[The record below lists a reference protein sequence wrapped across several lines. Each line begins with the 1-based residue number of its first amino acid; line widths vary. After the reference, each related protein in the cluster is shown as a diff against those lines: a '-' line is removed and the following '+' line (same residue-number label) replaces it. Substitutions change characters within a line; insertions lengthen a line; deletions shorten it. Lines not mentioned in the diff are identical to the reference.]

1 MKLVRPN
8 PEQLNTI
15 VQALYAVAS
24 AAGTVAP
31 IPVEIRSIEAI
42 QRHMLQQDA
51 PVAAAGGPLPDNL
64 ESALDTPE
72 LRRLTVRLLMMLS
85 VIDRRVRPE
94 KVAVVEQ
101 AARRL
106 GIEDRGLG
114 ILRRAARGQNKRI
127 ALTLMKTFVDWW
139 SPSGKAGLRDWGRFL
154 WWMLPQLHGAGTARK
169 NREMLARYQ
178 GLAKLPEGTFGHT
191 LYRFYADH
199 EIALPGAP
207 KSVPWIMHEV
217 YHVISEYGVALEAE
231 LLLTAFVGG
240 TQEETCMDQ
249 ILFGLLSYQAG
260 RQIVGGVI
268 SEGLLDPEDYFRA
281 MARGAR
287 IQVDLVHGWDFWAVA
302 EVDMAELRARYN
314 LPPISERERR
324 KVGGYN
330 GLLTGS
336 GHSTP
341 ADATPGPFAPG
352 PLDSGPL
359 EPAAA

>member
-1 MKLVRPN
+1 MKLVQ
-8 PEQLNTI
+8 PESGQLAVV

-24 AAGTVAP
+24 AEGAVAP
-31 IPVEIRSIEAI
+31 IPVEIRSIDAI
-42 QRHMLQQDA
+42 QRHLLNRPD
-51 PVAAAGGPLPDNL
+51 PVAGTPGPLPADL
-64 ESALDTPE
+64 ETMLDGPD
-72 LRRLTVRLLMMLS
+72 LRRMTVRLMTMLA

-94 KVAVVEQ
+94 KVAVVEA

-106 GIEDRGLG
+106 GVEEPGVA

-127 ALTLMKTFVDWW
+127 ALSLMKRFVDWW
-139 SPSGKAGLRDWGRFL
+139 SPTGRAGLRDWLRFL

-169 NREMLARYQ
+169 NREMLARYEA
-178 GLAKLPEGTFGHT
+178 LAELPPGTFGHT
-191 LYRFYADH
+191 LYRFYAEN
-199 EIALPGAP
+199 EITLPGGP

-217 YHVISEYGVALEAE
+217 YHVLSEYGVALEAE
-231 LLLTAFVGG
+231 LLLTAFIGG

-260 RQIVGGVI
+260 RQIVGGVV

-287 IQVDLVHGWDFWAVA
+287 VTVDLVHGWDFWAVA

-314 LPPISERERR
+314 LPPISAQERR
-324 KVGGYN
+324 RVGGYN

-341 ADATPGPFAPG
+341 ADAV
-352 PLDSGPL
+352 
-359 EPAAA
+359 AA

>member
-1 MKLVRPN
+1 MKLVHPS
-8 PEQLNTI
+8 PAQLAAV

-24 AAGTVAP
+24 AEGRIAP
-31 IPVEIRSIEAI
+31 ISVEVRSIDAI
-42 QRHMLQQDA
+42 QRHLLGQES
-51 PVAAAGGPLPDNL
+51 PAAGTAGPLPASL
-64 ESALDTPE
+64 AAVLDAPDI
-72 LRRLTVRLLMMLS
+72 RRMTVRLMMMLA

-94 KVAVVEQ
+94 KVAVVEE
-101 AARRL
+101 AARQL

-139 SPSGKAGLRDWGRFL
+139 SPSGKAGLRDWLRFV

-178 GLAKLPEGTFGHT
+178 GLATLPEGSFGHT

-217 YHVISEYGVALEAE
+217 YHVLSEYGVALEAE

-287 IQVDLVHGWDFWAVA
+287 VQVDLVHGWDFWAVA

-314 LPPISERERR
+314 LPPISEPERR

-352 PLDSGPL
+352 PLDAGPL